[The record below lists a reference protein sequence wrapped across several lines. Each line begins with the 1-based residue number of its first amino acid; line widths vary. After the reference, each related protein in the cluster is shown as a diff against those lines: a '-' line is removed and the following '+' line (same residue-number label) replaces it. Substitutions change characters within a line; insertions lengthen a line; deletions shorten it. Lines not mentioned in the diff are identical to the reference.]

1 MKEIFPNVNR
11 VLSILVTT
19 AGTSASAERANSDL
33 RHVKTCFLSMMSA
46 ERLNALLLVYI
57 HRDIFLDYDKIIDMY
72 TLKYPR
78 KILLI
83 NPLSEN

>member
-33 RHVKTCFLSMMSA
+33 RLLKTCFLSMMCA

>member
-33 RHVKTCFLSMMSA
+33 RHVKTCFLSMMYA